1 MHIVVCVKQVPDWDI
16 PPSSFK
22 VDEAAKRV
30 IPPPGVAPVRSQF
43 DEIGVEAAMRIKD
56 QAPDTKVTILS
67 MGPESAK
74 ADIQQNAVKHSLA
87 MGADEGLLLADPLFE
102 DLDWYQIALIISTA
116 VKKLGDVDLVLCGRQ
131 AVDWD
136 MGVTGSGIAEMLDW
150 PALTIGKDVQVKDG
164 TVVVQRVLMDG
175 FETVEASL
183 PAVAT
188 ISNELGEPR
197 YPKLQQIMQA
207 AKKQVTVWSAADLEL
222 DATQLGPEARKLT
235 LERLY
240 VPVTDVE
247 CELMEGDTPEEKAQ
261 NLARKL
267 AEAKLI

>member
-1 MHIVVCVKQVPDWDI
+1 MHVVVCVKQVPDWDI

-22 VDEAAKRV
+22 VDEATNRV
-30 IPPPGVAPVRSQF
+30 VPPPGVAPVRSQF

-56 QAPDTKVTILS
+56 GAPDTKITILS

-74 ADIQQNAVKHSLA
+74 SDIQQNAVKHSLA
-87 MGADEGLLLADPLFE
+87 MGADEGVLLADALFE
-102 DLDWYQIALIISTA
+102 DLDWYQIALVLSTA
-116 VKKLGDVDLVLCGRQ
+116 VRKLGDVELVICGRQ

-136 MGVTGSGIAEMLDW
+136 MGVTGSGIAELLDW
-150 PALTIGKDVQVKDG
+150 PSLTIGKDVQVKDG
-164 TVVVQRVLMDG
+164 TVVVERVLMDG

-188 ISNELGEPR
+188 VSNELGEPR

-207 AKKQVTVWSAADLEL
+207 AKKQVTHWTAADLEL
-222 DATQLGPEARKLT
+222 DASQLGPDARKLV
-235 LERLY
+235 LEKLY
-240 VPVTDVE
+240 VPVMDVE
-247 CELMEGDTPEEKAQ
+247 CEFMEGDTPEEKAQ
-261 NLARKL
+261 ALAKKL

>member
-22 VDEAAKRV
+22 VDEATKQV
-30 IPPPGVAPVRSQF
+30 VSPPGVAAVPSQF
-43 DEIGVEAAMRIKD
+43 DSIGVEAAMRIKD
-56 QAPDTKVTILS
+56 QAPDTKVTIMS
-67 MGPESAK
+67 MGPEGAR
-74 ADIQQNAVKHSLA
+74 DVIKHSLA
-87 MGADEGLLLADPLFE
+87 MGADEGVLLTDPLLE
-102 DLDWYQIALIISTA
+102 NLDWYQIALVLSTA
-116 VKKLGDVDLVLCGRQ
+116 TKKLGDVEMVICGRQ

-136 MGVTGSGIAEMLDW
+136 MGVTGSGIAELLDW
-150 PALTIGKDVQVKDG
+150 PALTIGKDVQVRDG
-164 TVVVQRVLMDG
+164 TVVVERVLMDG
-175 FETVEASL
+175 FETVEAPL

-207 AKKQVTVWSAADLEL
+207 AKKQVTVWSAADLGL
-222 DATQLGPEARKLT
+222 DAGQLGAEARKLT

-240 VPVTDVE
+240 IPVSDTE
-247 CELMEGDTPEEKAQ
+247 CEFIEGDTPEEKAQ

-267 AEAKLI
+267 QEAKLI

>member
-22 VDEAAKRV
+22 VDEQAKKV
-30 IPPPGVAPVRSQF
+30 VPPPGVAPVRSQF
-43 DEIGVEAAMRIKD
+43 DEIGVEAAMRLKD

-74 ADIQQNAVKHSLA
+74 NEIQQNAIKHSLA

-102 DLDWYQIALIISTA
+102 ELDWYQIALVLSTA
-116 VKKLGDVDLVLCGRQ
+116 VTKLGDVDLAICGRQ

-136 MGVTGSGIAEMLDW
+136 MGVTGSGIAELLGW
-150 PALTIGKDVQVKDG
+150 PALTIAKSVQVRDG
-164 TVVVQRVLMDG
+164 ILVVERVLSDSY
-175 FETVEASL
+175 ETVEAPL

-188 ISNELGEPR
+188 VSNELGEPR

-207 AKKQVTVWSAADLEL
+207 ARKQVTVWSAADLGL
-222 DATQLGPEARKLT
+222 DSGRLGPEARKLA

-240 VPVTDVE
+240 VPVTE
-247 CELMEGDTPEEKAQ
+247 TQCEFMEGDTPEEKAR

>member
-22 VDEAAKRV
+22 VDEAAKQV
-30 IPPPGVAPVRSQF
+30 VSPPGVAPVRSQF
-43 DEIGVEAAMRIKD
+43 DEIGVEAAMRLKD
-56 QAPDTKVTILS
+56 QAPDTKVTILT
-67 MGPESAK
+67 MGPEGAR
-74 ADIQQNAVKHSLA
+74 DVIKHSLA
-87 MGADEGLLLADPLFE
+87 MGADEGVLLVDELFG
-102 DLDWYQIALIISTA
+102 DMDWYQIALVLSTA
-116 VKKLGDVDLVLCGRQ
+116 IKKLDDVELVVCGRQ

-136 MGVTGSGIAEMLDW
+136 MGVTGSGIAELLDW
-150 PALTIGKDVQVKDG
+150 PALTIGKDVQVRDG
-164 TVVVQRVLMDG
+164 TVVVERVLMDG
-175 FETVEASL
+175 FETVEAPL

-207 AKKQVTVWSAADLEL
+207 ARKQVTVWSAADLGL
-222 DATQLGPEARKLT
+222 DAGQLGAEARKLT

-240 VPVTDVE
+240 IPVSGTE
-247 CELMEGDTPEEKAQ
+247 CEFIEGDTPEEKAQ

-267 AEAKLI
+267 REAKLI

>member
-22 VDEAAKRV
+22 IDESLKQV
-30 IPPPGVAPVRSQF
+30 VPPPGVAAVPSQF
-43 DEIGVEAAMRIKD
+43 DTIGVEAAMRLKD
-56 QAPDTKVTILS
+56 AAADTKVTIMS
-67 MGPESAK
+67 MGPEA
-74 ADIQQNAVKHSLA
+74 ARDVIKHSLA
-87 MGADEGLLLADPLFE
+87 MGADEGVLLTDTLFE
-102 DLDWYQIALIISTA
+102 DLDWYQISLVLSTA
-116 VKKLGDVDLVLCGRQ
+116 IKKLEDVDMVVCGRQ

-136 MGVTGSGIAEMLDW
+136 MGVAGSGIAELLDW
-150 PALTIGKDVQVKDG
+150 PALTIGKDIKVSDNVLS
-164 TVVVQRVLMDG
+164 VERVLMDG
-175 FETVEASL
+175 FETVEAPL

-207 AKKQVTVWSAADLEL
+207 AKKQVTVWSAADLGL
-222 DATQLGPEARKLT
+222 DDSQLGADARKMA

-240 VPVTDVE
+240 VPVTAVE
-247 CELMEGDTPEEKAQ
+247 CEFMEGDTPEEKAQ
-261 NLARKL
+261 NLAKKL

>member
-22 VDEAAKRV
+22 VDEAAKQV
-30 IPPPGVAPVRSQF
+30 VPPPGVAPVPSQF
-43 DEIGVEAAMRIKD
+43 DSIGVEAAMRIKD
-56 QAPDTKVTILS
+56 QSPDTKVTIMS
-67 MGPESAK
+67 MGPEGAR
-74 ADIQQNAVKHSLA
+74 DVIKHSLA
-87 MGADEGLLLADPLFE
+87 MGADEGVLLTDPLFQN
-102 DLDWYQIALIISTA
+102 LDWYQIALALSTA
-116 VKKLGDVDLVLCGRQ
+116 VKKLDDVELVVCGRQ

-136 MGVTGSGIAEMLDW
+136 MGVTGSGIAEMLNW
-150 PALTIGKDVQVKDG
+150 SALTIGKDVQVNNG
-164 TVVVQRVLMDG
+164 TVVLERVLMDG
-175 FETVEASL
+175 FETVEAPL

-207 AKKQVTVWSAADLEL
+207 AKKQVAIWSAADLGL
-222 DATQLGPEARKLT
+222 DASQLGPDARKLT

-240 VPVTDVE
+240 IPVSGTE
-247 CELMEGDTPEEKAQ
+247 CEIIEGDTPEEKAQ

-267 AEAKLI
+267 SEAKLI